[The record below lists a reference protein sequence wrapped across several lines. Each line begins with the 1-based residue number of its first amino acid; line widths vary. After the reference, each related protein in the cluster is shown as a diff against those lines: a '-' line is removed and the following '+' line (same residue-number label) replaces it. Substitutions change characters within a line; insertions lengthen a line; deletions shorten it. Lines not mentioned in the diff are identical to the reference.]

1 MSGRIPIGSA
11 ILMTLGITT
20 LGYGIMACSSNSL
33 SLTHSLILT
42 LSLTDDRN
50 THCVLFLGTTP
61 TEKEFYD
68 ALSPDLKKKVDEQ
81 RRLTQ
86 GAREQL
92 ARDSQSRL
100 DAIKVNHLSLSIFN
114 SGKLIRCLIARAG
127 SSTK

>member
-20 LGYGIMACSSNSL
+20 LGYGIMA
-33 SLTHSLILT
+33 
-42 LSLTDDRN
+42 
-50 THCVLFLGTTP
+50 FTTP

-81 RRLTQ
+81 RKLTQ

-92 ARDSQSRL
+92 AKDSKDRL
-100 DAIKVNHLSLSIFN
+100 DAIKAQAQNDSPVWADFDPTNN
-114 SGKLIRCLIARAG
+114 QK
-127 SSTK
+127 K

>member
-1 MSGRIPIGSA
+1 MIETP
-11 ILMTLGITT
+11 T
-20 LGYGIMACSSNSL
+20 
-33 SLTHSLILT
+33 
-42 LSLTDDRN
+42 
-50 THCVLFLGTTP
+50 VFVLGTTP

-100 DAIKVNHLSLSIFN
+100 DAIKVNHLTILLSLY
-114 SGKLIRCLIARAG
+114 LIRK
-127 SSTK
+127 S